1 MKYERELVFALIFM
15 GIYCLTA
22 HAEEKQQV
30 KEQKPV
36 EQQKQQPDAKGLDMV
51 SDTVASVFDKANAL
65 LSGNLEVTMDK
76 EKENTAVQYERN
88 AIGQKVPKSTAVKS
102 AGSLHNDE
110 PL

>member
-1 MKYERELVFALIFM
+1 MSTKIRSAIMVMIIGTCALVYA
-15 GIYCLTA
+15 A
-22 HAEEKQQV
+22 DEKQDG
-30 KEQKPV
+30 QKQA
-36 EQQKQQPDAKGLDMV
+36 EQKQQQDAKGLDMV

-76 EKENTAVQYERN
+76 EKENTAAQYERN

>member
-1 MKYERELVFALIFM
+1 MSTKIRSAIMVMIIGTCALA
-15 GIYCLTA
+15 YA
-22 HAEEKQQV
+22 ADEKQD
-30 KEQKPV
+30 EQK
-36 EQQKQQPDAKGLDMV
+36 QAAQKQQQDAKGLDMV

-76 EKENTAVQYERN
+76 EKENTTVQYERN